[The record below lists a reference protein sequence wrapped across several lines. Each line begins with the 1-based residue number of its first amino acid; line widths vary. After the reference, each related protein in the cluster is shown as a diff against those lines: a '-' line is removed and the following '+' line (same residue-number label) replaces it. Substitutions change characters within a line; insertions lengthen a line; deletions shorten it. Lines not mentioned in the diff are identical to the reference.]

1 MPRIENIV
9 EKNIKNGMYTHNL
22 ESWEQFVEF
31 VKDPRLSWPTLI
43 YRGHANADWK
53 VESTL
58 DRIEKQYPTTPNP
71 GSSNPSHFNVPRVN
85 RKTHLKR
92 FKEFARGRL
101 TTEIP
106 DSDDEWWAL
115 AQHHGLAT
123 PMLDWTYS
131 PFVALYFAFEMEK
144 CYCKTELKEPENRA
158 VLALTHHLVL
168 EKAEDA
174 SLIPRPFVPT
184 GHANYRL
191 TNQAGLFLRMPD
203 YLLIPDT
210 GEKKINIDLEF
221 YLETHFKNETYEE
234 LKAGGKGNL
243 RPRAILQKFIIPNK
257 KRVECLRFLDYMNIN
272 RSSLFPDLDGSA
284 RYCNDLWEINF
295 DKAVGFVNSPLY

>member
-1 MPRIENIV
+1 MPRTENIDV
-9 EKNIKNGMYTHNL
+9 KDIKNGVLTHNL

-31 VKDPRLSWPTLI
+31 VKDPQLSWPTLI

-58 DRIEKQYPTTPNP
+58 DRLEKQYPTKPNL
-71 GSSNPSHFNVPRVN
+71 GGSNPPHFDVPRVD

-101 TTEIP
+101 VANIP

-131 PFVALYFAFEMEK
+131 PFVGLYFAFEMEK
-144 CYCKTELKEPENRA
+144 CDCKGKMSEPENRA
-158 VLALTHHLVL
+158 VFALAHHLVL
-168 EKAEDA
+168 DNVKDTT
-174 SLIPRPFVPT
+174 ITPRPFVPT

-191 TNQAGLFLRMPD
+191 ANQAGLFLRMPD
-203 YLLIPDT
+203 PEEI
-210 GEKKINIDLEF
+210 GFNVDLEF
-221 YLETHFKNETYEE
+221 YLETYFKRETYEE
-234 LKAGGKGNL
+234 PKSDGKGNL
-243 RPRAILQKFIIPNK
+243 HPRAILQKFVISNDH
-257 KRVECLRFLDYMNIN
+257 RVECLRFLDYMNIN

-284 RYCNDLWEINF
+284 KYCNNLWEINF
-295 DKAVGFVNSPLY
+295 DKAVGFINSS